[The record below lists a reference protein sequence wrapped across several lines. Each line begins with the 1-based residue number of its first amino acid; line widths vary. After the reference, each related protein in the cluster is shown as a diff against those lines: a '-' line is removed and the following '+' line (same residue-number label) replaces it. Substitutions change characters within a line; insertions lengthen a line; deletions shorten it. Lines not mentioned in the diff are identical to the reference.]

1 MNILKK
7 SHFRTADQQKQ
18 SIYKLLTKGQLPNSE
33 IFWSSAKNDKV
44 FVKGKSLIDFTS
56 GILVANIGHTNK
68 KIKAQIKKALNSNI
82 LYNYHYFNPSKAEYL
97 ESLKYFFRD
106 IFEDPKFYLTT
117 SGTEACE
124 TAIKL
129 MLKHGNK
136 LNPSKNKILSIKGN
150 YHGRTAGAALVGAD
164 NFYKDIWSNIDQYFP
179 KIDFPYSWK
188 VEEKDGEKFFKDQIE
203 KLNLNNKNEIA
214 GIILESFQG
223 WGTCIY
229 PKSFVKAVRDF
240 CNSNNCLLTFDEM
253 QSGFYRGGKKF
264 FLEYYEVSP
273 DLICMGKGMGG
284 GFPISGMA
292 GKKEFMDNVSIGE
305 LSSTHAANPIGCIV
319 GKEIIDTMENLSFQK
334 QLEKN
339 SRIFCENG
347 FQLCSQ
353 YESTKLKSNFIGM
366 VGAIVFDNRELS
378 VENANL
384 LYKKCIEKGLLLIKT
399 GRESVKL
406 APPLNI
412 SKRNLLKAFNIIK
425 TSLEEISISQ
435 SN

>member
-1 MNILKK
+1 M
-7 SHFRTADQQKQ
+7 R
-18 SIYKLLTKGQLPNSE
+18 
-33 IFWSSAKNDKV
+33 
-44 FVKGKSLIDFTS
+44 
-56 GILVANIGHTNK
+56 ILVANIGHTNK

-253 QSGFYRGGKKF
+253 QSGFYRGGKVF
-264 FLEYYEVSP
+264 FLSITKSVQRFNMYGERNGWWIPYIWY
-273 DLICMGKGMGG
+273 GG
-284 GFPISGMA
+284 
-292 GKKEFMDNVSIGE
+292 
-305 LSSTHAANPIGCIV
+305 
-319 GKEIIDTMENLSFQK
+319 QK
-334 QLEKN
+334 
-339 SRIFCENG
+339 RVYG
-347 FQLCSQ
+347 
-353 YESTKLKSNFIGM
+353 
-366 VGAIVFDNRELS
+366 
-378 VENANL
+378 
-384 LYKKCIEKGLLLIKT
+384 
-399 GRESVKL
+399 
-406 APPLNI
+406 
-412 SKRNLLKAFNIIK
+412 
-425 TSLEEISISQ
+425 
-435 SN
+435 